1 MLIWTLSKAL
11 LLKENWREPS
21 APSYLWTCKIY
32 NPGQNV
38 LGHLR
43 KLGTKMHFAKLTH
56 ILPLKKAWG
65 CCYKGLFLLSHSLP
79 SSVDCVE
86 LKLEYITSTLH
97 WVERGEG
104 RCLNLTSYCVSVPRV
119 LTRVVGCP
127 AYDLSEKKL
136 RFSSYLRAK
145 VRCQGPAG
153 SARTQPCC
161 WGGQRKC
168 PY

>member
-1 MLIWTLSKAL
+1 MLH
-11 LLKENWREPS
+11 
-21 APSYLWTCKIY
+21 LWTCKIY

-56 ILPLKKAWG
+56 ILPLKKAWE
-65 CCYKGLFLLSHSLP
+65 CCYKGLFLLSPSPP

-97 WVERGEG
+97 RGGRGEG

-119 LTRVVGCP
+119 LTRVVGLP
-127 AYDLSEKKL
+127 SIWFVWKKL
-136 RFSSYLRAK
+136 RFSSHLRAK
-145 VRCQGPAG
+145 VRHQGPAG
-153 SARTQPCC
+153 SARAQPF